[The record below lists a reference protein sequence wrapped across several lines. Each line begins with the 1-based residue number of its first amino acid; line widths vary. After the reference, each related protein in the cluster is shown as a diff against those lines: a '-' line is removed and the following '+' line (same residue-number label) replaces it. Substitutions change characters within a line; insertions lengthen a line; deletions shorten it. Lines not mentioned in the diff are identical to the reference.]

1 MNKNLVQD
9 PVFTDEAVKLTG
21 KSRTNLYYYINSG
34 EIPSYTLQIEGYLR
48 KRRVFERAELM
59 AWIAKQEKE
68 SVGV

>member
-1 MNKNLVQD
+1 MDKNLIKD
-9 PVFTDEAVKLTG
+9 PVFTDEAIKIAK

-34 EIPSYTLQIEGYLR
+34 ELPSYTLQVEGFKR

-68 SVGV
+68 SAGL